1 MDYCLI
7 HTAEDAYQ
15 ACTQADKTV
24 HLKTASGA
32 GVFLGSRWFLSL
44 QSDLEQAF
52 PKLTIILWVDYGD
65 AVGAAL
71 ASLKQGVKYLLFHGD
86 TKTLTKLQNI
96 AQKTGA
102 QVLDTPPPIA

>member
-7 HTAEDAYQ
+7 HTAEDAHQ
-15 ACTQADKTV
+15 ACTLADKTV
-24 HLKTASGA
+24 HFKTAPNA
-32 GVFLGSRWFLSL
+32 GVFLGSRWFLAL

-52 PKLTIILWVDYGD
+52 PQLKITLWVDYGETT
-65 AVGAAL
+65 GAAM
-71 ASLKQGVKYLLFHGD
+71 AGLKQGVKYLLFHGD
-86 TKTLTKLQNI
+86 TKTLTKLQNM